1 MVIEQGERMMNNF
14 PNNFL
19 WGCATSAP
27 QSEGHST
34 TSGKSESTWDRWF
47 QLEPQK
53 FYQGQGPEDTTLMY
67 ENYKADV
74 QRIVDLG
81 MNSFRTSIS
90 WTRLMPDGMNVN
102 QEAVEFYRSYFQ
114 EILDANILPI
124 VNLFH
129 FDMPWWL
136 MEEGGWEN
144 NQSVT
149 HFQRYAQTAFE
160 LFGDLVS
167 HWTTFNEP
175 MVHIEMGYLY
185 GHHFPAIVDLKK
197 AVQVGY
203 HTLLAHAKAVEAFK
217 SVNITD
223 GKIGIILNVTPAYS
237 RSDSEDDVKAKELAD
252 LIKADSF
259 LVPCIEGA
267 IPQELIDVLRY
278 NDLLPSYEESDLE
291 IIRANTVDFIGLN
304 YYQPM
309 RVQAPEEPKI
319 PAETFE
325 DFFEP
330 YDWPDKRINP
340 HRGWEI
346 YPEALYDIAI
356 MMKDRFPQMPWYLAE
371 NGIGVSNEARF
382 KDDQGIIQDDYR
394 IEFLQEHLAYLSK
407 AIDEGSLCFG
417 YHTWTFIDCWSWL
430 NGYKN
435 RYGFYELDLE
445 TQERR
450 MKKSGEWFKT
460 FIQDR
465 N

>member
-1 MVIEQGERMMNNF
+1 MNKF
-14 PNNFL
+14 PKNFL

-34 TSGKSESTWDRWF
+34 SSGKSESTWDKWY
-47 QLEPQK
+47 QLEPEK

-67 ENYKADV
+67 EYYKDDV
-74 QRIVDLG
+74 QRMVDLG
-81 MNSFRTSIS
+81 INSFRTSIS
-90 WTRLMPDGMNVN
+90 WSRLMPDGHSIN
-102 QEAVEFYRSYFQ
+102 QEAVKFYRSYFT
-114 EILDANILPI
+114 ELLNADILPI

-136 MEEGGWEN
+136 MEEGGWESR
-144 NQSVT
+144 QSVDY
-149 HFQRYAQTAFE
+149 FQRYARTAFE
-160 LFGDLVS
+160 LFGDLVN

-185 GHHFPAIVDLKK
+185 GHHYPAIVNLKK

-203 HTLLAHAKAVEAFK
+203 HTLLAHAKAVEVFRTQK
-217 SVNITD
+217 ITD
-223 GKIGIILNVTPAYS
+223 GKIGIILNVTPAYA
-237 RSDSEDDVKAKELAD
+237 RSESAEDTQARELAD
-252 LIKADSF
+252 LIKSDSF
-259 LVPCIEGA
+259 LVPCIEGT
-267 IPQELIDVLRY
+267 IPHKLITLLKANELMPNV
-278 NDLLPSYEESDLE
+278 ETSDGKM
-291 IIRANTVDFIGLN
+291 IQDNTVDFIGLN

-309 RVQAPEEPKI
+309 RVKAPNHAKV

-346 YPEALYDIAI
+346 YPEALYDIAM
-356 MMKDRFPQMPWYLAE
+356 MMKERFPQMPWYLAE
-371 NGIGVSNEARF
+371 NGMGVADEKRF
-382 KDDQGIIQDDYR
+382 KDAYGLIQDDYR
-394 IEFLQEHLAYLSK
+394 IEFLQEHLGYLSK
-407 AIDEGSLCFG
+407 AIKEGSQCFG

-435 RYGFYELDLE
+435 RYGFYELDLD

-450 MKKSGEWFKT
+450 MKKSGEWYRE
-460 FIQDR
+460 FISQS